1 MDARTAVGATGHGT
15 LIGHL
20 VLGLRPERKHDLRR
34 RTASITEANVTNVG
48 DARLRRRGRRAT
60 TTCWPSSPLVD
71 AGRSRPP
78 PQGLDLDGNPL
89 VADGDDDGTARRDLG
104 TFQLQPAS
112 SGQPQTG
119 GSGAAS
125 GPAPD
130 VTAPVLARL
139 RLAAGRRPVAR
150 GARLSLARARRLR
163 LLFVASEAATLKLV
177 PRRVID
183 GRLSKARGSI
193 VRSVAAGKGSIAL
206 GRRLRRLRMLRPGA
220 AAGSLSPPQ
229 TAPATA
235 PQNEC

>member
-1 MDARTAVGATGHGT
+1 M
-15 LIGHL
+15 
-20 VLGLRPERKHDLRR
+20 
-34 RTASITEANVTNVG
+34 G
-48 DARLRRRGRRAT
+48 DARFVDAAGGDYHLLA
-60 TTCWPSSPLVD
+60 SSPLLD
-71 AGRSRPP
+71 RGDPAAL
-78 PQGLDLDGNPL
+78 QGLDLDGNPL
-89 VADGDDDGTARRDLG
+89 IADGDDDGTARRDLG
-104 TFQLQPAS
+104 TFELQPAS

-206 GRRLRRLRMLRPGA
+206 GRRLRRLRMLRPGQ
-220 AAGSLSPPQ
+220 LRLIV
-229 TAPATA
+229 TATDRTGNRSAKRVLRLRLRA
-235 PQNEC
+235 